1 MNNLVQKGLITLNF
15 AERVENNDGIQIIGK
30 KIRGMDKKTFSDI
43 YNYLK

>member
-30 KIRGMDKKTFSDI
+30 KIEEWIKKHFLI
-43 YNYLK
+43 FIII